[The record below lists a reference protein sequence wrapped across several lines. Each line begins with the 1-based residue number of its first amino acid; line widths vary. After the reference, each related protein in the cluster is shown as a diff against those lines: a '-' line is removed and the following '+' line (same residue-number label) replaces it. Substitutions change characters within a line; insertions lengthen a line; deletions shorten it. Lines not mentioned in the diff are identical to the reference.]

1 MNDMLIFVA
10 GAVIGLVVLLPY
22 VNRHREE
29 IAKGRREILGIG
41 DVPIANCDRPVEGR
55 TRWWLPFAAFAAF
68 AALAA
73 IGGTAL
79 ATGVILGDWPLLVA
93 GTVTL
98 ISAGTSSLV
107 ARRGRTGD

>member
-22 VNRHREE
+22 VNRHRQE
-29 IAKGRREILGIG
+29 IAKGWREILGIG
-41 DVPIANCDRPVEGR
+41 DEPIASGDRPVERR
-55 TRWWLPFAAFAAF
+55 TRWWLPL

-98 ISAGTSSLV
+98 ISAGASSLL
-107 ARRGRTGD
+107 ARRGRTGDWY